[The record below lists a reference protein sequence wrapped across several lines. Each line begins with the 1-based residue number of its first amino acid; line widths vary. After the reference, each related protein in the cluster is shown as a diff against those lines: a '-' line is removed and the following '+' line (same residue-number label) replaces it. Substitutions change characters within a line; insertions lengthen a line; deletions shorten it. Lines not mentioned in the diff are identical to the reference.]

1 MQAGDSLSHYT
12 ELRIHAVFP
21 EDVLNIL
28 NINISG
34 QNVLLDRQGSGD
46 TGGLSHVDADGH
58 NTEIGMSHMCAGDIA
73 ASQQQ
78 TVNRFGN
85 QTAIGD
91 RVSLGFMLW
100 TSKLKCAFVT
110 TQLSK
115 TRAF

>member
-1 MQAGDSLSHYT
+1 MADDGVCPTAGEIHLQYFKIAKNYLLPCRQEIAFHIILNT

-85 QTAIGD
+85 
-91 RVSLGFMLW
+91 
-100 TSKLKCAFVT
+100 
-110 TQLSK
+110 
-115 TRAF
+115 